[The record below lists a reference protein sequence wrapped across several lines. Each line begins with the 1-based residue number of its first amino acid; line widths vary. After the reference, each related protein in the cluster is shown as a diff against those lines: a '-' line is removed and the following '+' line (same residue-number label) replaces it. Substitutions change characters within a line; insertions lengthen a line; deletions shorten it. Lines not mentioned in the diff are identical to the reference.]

1 MPNSAQ
7 QLDIIEK
14 SPHYNTRSVE
24 AIHFI
29 RHMDFATGNA
39 FKYIWR
45 YGLKDASDI
54 ERGKRNYYIKN
65 ALVYRPCYV
74 SEDVGLCMIRM
85 LSAMANEFEL
95 EQFEL
100 LIALVSASMGDYE
113 LLIARARQLELFPI
127 AAEHLLLDG
136 D

>member
-1 MPNSAQ
+1 MPDSAQ
-7 QLDIIEK
+7 QHDIIEK

-45 YGLKDASDI
+45 YGLKDTTDL

-65 ALVYRPCYV
+65 ALIYRPSFV
-74 SEDVGLCMIRM
+74 SEDVGYCMIRM
-85 LSAMANEFEL
+85 LSAMAEEFER

-100 LIALVSASMGDYE
+100 LVALISASMGDYE

-127 AAEHLLLDG
+127 AAEHLLLNG
-136 D
+136 G